1 MEWQVN
7 RVQAVTAGQTSLS
20 PCGVHRVPGTGLAG
34 SRMLQK
40 GQGPL
45 PRAACLTALPSAQAL
60 PHLLLLF
67 GLVVSMALIWH
78 PTNKLAA
85 LLPLP
90 YLAWLTVITSITYH
104 L

>member
-1 MEWQVN
+1 MYLAKCHLLWE
-7 RVQAVTAGQTSLS
+7 AEKTGIAGPEIQESDTRWGR
-20 PCGVHRVPGTGLAG
+20 GVFT
-34 SRMLQK
+34 K
-40 GQGPL
+40 K
-45 PRAACLTALPSAQAL
+45 QAL